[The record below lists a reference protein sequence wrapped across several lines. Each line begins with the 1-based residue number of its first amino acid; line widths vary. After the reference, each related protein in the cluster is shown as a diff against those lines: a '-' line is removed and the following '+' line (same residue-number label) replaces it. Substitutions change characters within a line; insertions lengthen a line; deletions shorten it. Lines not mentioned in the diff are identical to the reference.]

1 MKRFLLMITIVMGFM
16 VGNAQESSG
25 DNQQRKLI
33 YCSCAYRTSGLPV
46 GEISYS
52 YYALTADIGTDP
64 YVTYSETRG
73 DEPDKKNYPVT
84 EADVEEMYEL
94 ITKLEVK
101 KLNGYDAIEE
111 MPGVTT
117 YRIHVEWAD
126 GTQATANWTNHA
138 GSEKAATAYNSILS
152 KLSAISARKREK

>member
-1 MKRFLLMITIVMGFM
+1 
-16 VGNAQESSG
+16 
-25 DNQQRKLI
+25 
-33 YCSCAYRTSGLPV
+33 
-46 GEISYS
+46 
-52 YYALTADIGTDP
+52 
-64 YVTYSETRG
+64 
-73 DEPDKKNYPVT
+73 
-84 EADVEEMYEL
+84 MYEL

-126 GTQATANWTNHA
+126 GTQATANWSNHA

>member
-1 MKRFLLMITIVMGFM
+1 M
-16 VGNAQESSG
+16 GNAQESSG

-33 YCSCAYRTSGLPV
+33 YCSCAYRTSGLPA
-46 GEISYS
+46 GEICYS

-126 GTQATANWTNHA
+126 GTQATANWFNHA

-152 KLSAISARKREK
+152 KLHRLVGRFRQVYNR

>member
-1 MKRFLLMITIVMGFM
+1 MKRFLLMIAMVMGFM

-25 DNQQRKLI
+25 DNQHQRKLI

-84 EADVEEMYEL
+84 EADVDELYKL
-94 ITKLEVK
+94 ITQLEVK

-138 GSEKAATAYNSILS
+138 GSENATTAYNSILS
-152 KLSAISARKREK
+152 KLSALAARQQK

>member
-1 MKRFLLMITIVMGFM
+1 MIAMVMGFM

-84 EADVEEMYEL
+84 EADVEELYNL
-94 ITKLEVK
+94 IQQLEVK
-101 KLNGYDAIEE
+101 KLNGYDA
-111 MPGVTT
+111 
-117 YRIHVEWAD
+117 VE
-126 GTQATANWTNHA
+126 
-138 GSEKAATAYNSILS
+138 
-152 KLSAISARKREK
+152 

>member
-1 MKRFLLMITIVMGFM
+1 MKRFLLMIAMVMGFM

-25 DNQQRKLI
+25 DNQQPQRKLI

-84 EADVEEMYEL
+84 EADVEELYNL
-94 ITKLEVK
+94 IQQLEVK
-101 KLNGYDAIEE
+101 KLNGYDAVEE

-138 GSEKAATAYNSILS
+138 DSEKAATSYNSLLS
-152 KLSAISARKREK
+152 KLSALAARQR